1 MVITSASLEAI
12 PVSYATVSIG
22 FNKPHSLPTKIE
34 AISSAGFNGIEL
46 AFPDLLTFAEEF
58 LKRKVEEDDY
68 NSLCEVGEEIKKLC
82 QKNNLTVLVLQPF
95 SNFEGWPE
103 G

>member
-1 MVITSASLEAI
+1 MAITVSSLKSI

-22 FNKPHSLPTKIE
+22 FNKPHSLPTKLE

-46 AFPDLLTFAEEF
+46 AFPDLLAFSNEF
-58 LKRKVEEDDY
+58 LKRDVQEDDY
-68 NSLCEVGEEIKKLC
+68 DSLCEAGEEVKKLC
-82 QKNNLTVLVLQPF
+82 QKHNLTIMVLQPF
-95 SNFEGWPE
+95 ANFEGWPE